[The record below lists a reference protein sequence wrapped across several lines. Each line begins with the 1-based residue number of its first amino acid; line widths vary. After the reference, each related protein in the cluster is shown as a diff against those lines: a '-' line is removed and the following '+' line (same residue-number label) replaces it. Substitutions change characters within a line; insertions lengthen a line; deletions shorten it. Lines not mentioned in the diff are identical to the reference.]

1 MSFRADRSGTQ
12 ARFYLGG
19 ISLSGANMCR
29 ISAEQIHMQGESN
42 EGIEV
47 DVETLYV
54 ESESDPE
61 RNRFVF
67 AYTVTIRNV
76 GSAPARL
83 LTRHWVIRDGN
94 GKVQEVQGDGVVG
107 EQPHLK
113 PGEGFQY
120 TSGTMLETSMG
131 TMGGSY
137 TMVTDAGEEFL
148 APIEDFL
155 LSAPRTLH

>member
-1 MSFRADRSGTQ
+1 
-12 ARFYLGG
+12 
-19 ISLSGANMCR
+19 
-29 ISAEQIHMQGESN
+29 
-42 EGIEV
+42 
-47 DVETLYV
+47 
-54 ESESDPE
+54 
-61 RNRFVF
+61 VF

-76 GSAPARL
+76 GEMAARL
-83 LTRHWVIRDGN
+83 LTRHWVIRDAN

-137 TMVTDAGEEFL
+137 SLL
-148 APIEDFL
+148 ADDGTVFKAMIDDFL
-155 LSAPRTLH
+155 LSTPRTLH

>member
-1 MSFRADRSGTQ
+1 MLSPGLLNARSSDDTGGQEWASIYKNLTMNTDATTQGTDSKIQ
-12 ARFYLGG
+12 
-19 ISLSGANMCR
+19 
-29 ISAEQIHMQGESN
+29 
-42 EGIEV
+42 V
-47 DVETLYV
+47 DVDTLYV
-54 ESESDPE
+54 ESESDPA

-76 GSAPARL
+76 GTTSARL
-83 LTRHWVIRDGN
+83 LTRHWVIRDAN

-137 TMVTDAGEEFL
+137 MLVTDDGEEFK
-148 APIEDFL
+148 APIADFL

>member
-1 MSFRADRSGTQ
+1 MNT
-12 ARFYLGG
+12 
-19 ISLSGANMCR
+19 
-29 ISAEQIHMQGESN
+29 SASTEELELDHEIK
-42 EGIEV
+42 V
-47 DVETLYV
+47 DVDTLYV
-54 ESESDPE
+54 ESESDPA

-67 AYTVTIRNV
+67 AYTVTIRNT
-76 GSAPARL
+76 GKAPAKL
-83 LTRHWVIRDGN
+83 LTRHWVIRDAN

-137 TMVTDAGEEFL
+137 CLVTDQGTEFK
-148 APIEDFL
+148 APIADFL
-155 LSAPRTLH
+155 LTAPRTLH

>member
-1 MSFRADRSGTQ
+1 MRVDNT
-12 ARFYLGG
+12 
-19 ISLSGANMCR
+19 
-29 ISAEQIHMQGESN
+29 
-42 EGIEV
+42 EGIQV
-47 DVETLYV
+47 DVDTLYV

-61 RNRFVF
+61 NNRFVF
-67 AYTVTIRNV
+67 AYTITIRNI
-76 GSAPARL
+76 GEIAAKL
-83 LTRHWVIRDGN
+83 LTRHWVIRDAN

-137 TMVTDAGEEFL
+137 LLVTDDGEEFK
-148 APIEDFL
+148 APIADFL

>member
-1 MSFRADRSGTQ
+1 MTTTD
-12 ARFYLGG
+12 
-19 ISLSGANMCR
+19 
-29 ISAEQIHMQGESN
+29 
-42 EGIEV
+42 EGDQLYGDIEV
-47 DVETLYV
+47 DIETLYI
-54 ESESDPE
+54 EGESDPDKK
-61 RNRFVF
+61 RFVF

-76 GSAPARL
+76 GETAAKL
-83 LTRHWVIRDGN
+83 LTRHWVISDAN

-137 TMVTDAGEEFL
+137 MLITDDGEKFK
-148 APIEDFL
+148 APIDDFL
-155 LSAPRTLH
+155 LTTPRTLH

>member
-1 MSFRADRSGTQ
+1 
-12 ARFYLGG
+12 
-19 ISLSGANMCR
+19 
-29 ISAEQIHMQGESN
+29 MQTDVS
-42 EGIEV
+42 EGIQI

-54 ESESDPE
+54 ESESDPQK
-61 RNRFVF
+61 NRFVF
-67 AYTVTIRNV
+67 AYTITIRNV
-76 GSAPARL
+76 GETPARL
-83 LTRHWVIRDGN
+83 MTRHWVIRDAN
-94 GKVQEVQGDGVVG
+94 GKVQEVQGAGVVG

-137 TMVTDAGEEFL
+137 QMVTDDGSVFK